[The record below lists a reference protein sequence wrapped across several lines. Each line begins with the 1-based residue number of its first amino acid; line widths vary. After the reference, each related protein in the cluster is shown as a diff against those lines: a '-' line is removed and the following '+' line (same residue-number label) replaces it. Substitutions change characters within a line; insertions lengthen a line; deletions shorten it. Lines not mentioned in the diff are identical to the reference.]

1 MYIIGNQFLRNSIR
15 VTMKLNIWWL
25 NMFKLKVP
33 KENRAAIKEA
43 LKIVEQQDYEYVLT
57 TDKNLVEQ
65 DKINIVFSMNDLPK
79 INRIIDGIVKGEDLF
94 VIGYSDM
101 GQKNLEAKLIQY
113 FIAEAD
119 DIYASVQK
127 KRYIVRQK
135 LYELEEM
142 LANHYFIR
150 VSKYALVNINRIDY
164 IKPALNS
171 KLILIMENGEELEVN
186 RHYYKAFKKALK
198 L

>member
-1 MYIIGNQFLRNSIR
+1 
-15 VTMKLNIWWL
+15 
-25 NMFKLKVP
+25 MFKLKVS

-43 LKIVEQQDYEYVLT
+43 LRIVEQEDYEYVLT
-57 TDKNLVEQ
+57 TDKNLVES
-65 DKINIVFSMNDLPK
+65 DKINIVFSVDDLPK
-79 INRIIDGIVKGEDLF
+79 VNRIIDGIVKGED
-94 VIGYSDM
+94 VYISGYNEL
-101 GQKNLEAKLIQY
+101 GQKNIEAKSIQY

-127 KRYIVRQK
+127 KRYIIKQK
-135 LYELEEM
+135 LYELEET
-142 LANHYFIR
+142 LVNHYFIR

-171 KLILIMENGEELEVN
+171 KLILIMENGDQLEVN